1 MYGDSYSESVSTLL
15 EAAAMGRPIITTDAV
30 GCREV
35 VDDGVN
41 GYLCKLRDVED
52 LAAKMEQMIGL
63 SPDDRSRMGQMG
75 RDKMER
81 EFDEQIVIRKYLE
94 VVDRIVSAQK

>member
-1 MYGDSYSESVSTLL
+1 MDTWIAEGVVRYLGASDDVRGEIKEADCIVLPSYREGMPRALL

-41 GYLCKLRDVED
+41 GFLCRV
-52 LAAKMEQMIGL
+52 QRRG
-63 SPDDRSRMGQMG
+63 
-75 RDKMER
+75 
-81 EFDEQIVIRKYLE
+81 
-94 VVDRIVSAQK
+94 